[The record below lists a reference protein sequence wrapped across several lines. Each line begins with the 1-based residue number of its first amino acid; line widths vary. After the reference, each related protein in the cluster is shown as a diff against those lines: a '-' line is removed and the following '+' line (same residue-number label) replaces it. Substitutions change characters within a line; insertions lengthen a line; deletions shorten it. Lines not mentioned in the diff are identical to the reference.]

1 MLPALISCFA
11 PDSPASPSWKV
22 RMVEPPV
29 SFILEDVATTL
40 TAGGLSCPVNELS
53 APSVSPSPSIT
64 NAKTTA
70 SESTTIDSALVI
82 FISIVSSS
90 S

>member
-1 MLPALISCFA
+1 
-11 PDSPASPSWKV
+11 
-22 RMVEPPV
+22 MVEPPV

-64 NAKTTA
+64 NAKTTL
-70 SESTTIDSALVI
+70 SSTTIDSALVI
-82 FISIVSSS
+82 VISIVSSS